1 MAVNSSS
8 LKSFSLPSLDL
19 LTVGE
24 KEGQFVYAT
33 EDEFISV
40 AASSG
45 LQVRISISLFY
56 HLITNIMYLLIA
68 GISSYFY

>member
-1 MAVNSSS
+1 MTIIYSRVSSRRGWNMAVDIGS
-8 LKSFSLPSLDL
+8 LKSFSLPSRDL

-24 KEGQFVYAT
+24 HEGQFIYAT

-45 LQVRISISLFY
+45 LQVHICISL
-56 HLITNIMYLLIA
+56 L
-68 GISSYFY
+68 